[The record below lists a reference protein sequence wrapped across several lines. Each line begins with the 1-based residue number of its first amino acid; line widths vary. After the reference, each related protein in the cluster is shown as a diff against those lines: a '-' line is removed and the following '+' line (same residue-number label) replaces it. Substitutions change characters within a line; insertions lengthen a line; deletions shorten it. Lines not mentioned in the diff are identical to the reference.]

1 MASAVKLIAWSQ
13 LVALPASILLYT
25 AEHLVLATIF
35 LVIPSMCAAFFAGPS
50 SALVQSLSRVRMRAV
65 AASITM
71 LSVNLVGLGL
81 GPTLIGVL
89 SDVFAPRFG
98 EESLRYALMVV
109 GMLITLSAYFFFRAA
124 ATVEEDIKAVDSA
137 EATQNCTT

>member
-1 MASAVKLIAWSQ
+1 
-13 LVALPASILLYT
+13 
-25 AEHLVLATIF
+25 
-35 LVIPSMCAAFFAGPS
+35 
-50 SALVQSLSRVRMRAV
+50 MRAV